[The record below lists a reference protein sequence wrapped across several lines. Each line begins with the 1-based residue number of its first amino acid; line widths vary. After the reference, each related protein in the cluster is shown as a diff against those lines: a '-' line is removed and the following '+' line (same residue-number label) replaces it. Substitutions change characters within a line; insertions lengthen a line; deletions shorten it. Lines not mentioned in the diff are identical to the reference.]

1 MGKGK
6 VMLRH
11 GTAAADIEDPRPLA
25 LGFAVPV
32 EDNSVKEFAVASC
45 EALKAVNGS
54 RFARPK

>member
-1 MGKGK
+1 
-6 VMLRH
+6 MLRH

-25 LGFAVPV
+25 LGFAVPE